1 MSDKKDPIAEVQKKL
16 IEFLVPFDK
25 MPKDVKETTMEF
37 ISFRRELTKESD
49 RGCALLAASHLEYML
64 EKALRKR
71 LCGSKNHLDTLFNFN
86 GPLGTFSGRILITYS
101 IGLFS
106 KNHLNDIQLIRKVRN
121 EFGHS
126 ATVIS
131 FDDPKIKKLT
141 DGLKLVANSKANN
154 SRKRFISSVSFIS
167 GTLEAIFFM
176 QEKISEQKE
185 VDLETRQKST
195 DQFLET
201 IGQILK

>member
-1 MSDKKDPIAEVQKKL
+1 MADDKDPIADVQKKL
-16 IEFLVPFDK
+16 MEFLVPFDK
-25 MPKDVKETTMEF
+25 MPKGVKETTMEF

-49 RGCALLAASHLEYML
+49 RGCALLSASHLEYML

-71 LCGSKNHLDTLFNFN
+71 LCGSKNHLDSLFNFN

-106 KNHLNDIQLIRKVRN
+106 KNHLNDIQLIRKIRN

-126 ATVIS
+126 ADIIS
-131 FDDPKIKKLT
+131 FDDPKIAKLT
-141 DGLKLVANSKANN
+141 GGLKLVANSKANN

-167 GTLEAIFFM
+167 GTLEAIYFTKD
-176 QEKISEQKE
+176 KIEEQKE
-185 VDLETRQKST
+185 VDLEDRQKST
-195 DQFLET
+195 DKFLEA